1 MTKITPLA
9 QGLRS
14 RNAEAASMPSSVFD
28 PRSIERLKSHYEHLI
43 LGAGEDL
50 NREGLVKTPERA
62 AKAWQFLTSGYDQ
75 DPAEIIRS
83 AIFEEEYD
91 GMILVHNI
99 EFYSLCEH
107 HLLSFFG
114 KAHIAYLP
122 SGKIVGLSKLPRVV
136 DTLSRRLQVQERMTK
151 QIADVLEETLSPK
164 GIAVQIEAAHLC
176 MMIRGVEKQ
185 HSLTTTTSFRGV
197 FNTDQVLRDSF
208 FNGIRNGST
217 PRTDPQFQSL

>member
-1 MTKITPLA
+1 MRT
-9 QGLRS
+9 S
-14 RNAEAASMPSSVFD
+14 RRPYSP
-28 PRSIERLKSHYEHLI
+28 PRSIERLKSHYEHLL

-75 DPAEIIRS
+75 DPAQIIRS
-83 AIFEEEYD
+83 AVFEEEYD

-122 SGKIVGLSKLPRVV
+122 SGRIVGLSKLPRVV
-136 DTLSRRLQVQERMTK
+136 DALSRRLQVQERITK
-151 QIADVLEETLSPK
+151 QIADVLEETLSPI

-185 HSLTTTTSFRGV
+185 HSLTTTSAFRGV
-197 FNTDQVLRDSF
+197 FTTDRVLLDSF

-217 PRTDPQFQSL
+217 QRIDPQFQAL